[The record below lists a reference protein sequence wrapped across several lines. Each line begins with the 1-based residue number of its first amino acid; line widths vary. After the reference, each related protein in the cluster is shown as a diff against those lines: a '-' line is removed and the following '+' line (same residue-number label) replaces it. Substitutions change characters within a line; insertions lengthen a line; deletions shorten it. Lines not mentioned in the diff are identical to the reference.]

1 MPPLLHCSNH
11 SRNCESANQ
20 WVAKGTSLGIR
31 SYISMKPIIRSALC
45 GLAAVVSITGM
56 AVANPSTGID
66 RAPTASPSHHG
77 VPVVL
82 TQRPGSSTDRLARQL
97 MAQDLANAR
106 RYGQEPLVLVG
117 TAGLGPG
124 RHDAVLFVQ
133 LQSASECGSAG
144 CTTVTFRRSAGSWT
158 RIADT
163 VSGPIQIAEAR
174 HRGMP
179 ALVQQDGSHMIWDGT
194 KYRDVE

>member
-1 MPPLLHCSNH
+1 M
-11 SRNCESANQ
+11 
-20 WVAKGTSLGIR
+20 
-31 SYISMKPIIRSALC
+31 SMKPIIRSALC
-45 GLAAVVSITGM
+45 GLAAVVSVTGM

-66 RAPTASPSHHG
+66 RAHAASASRHG

-82 TQRPGSSTDRLARQL
+82 ASRPGSSTDRLARQL
-97 MAQDLANAR
+97 MAQDLASAR

-117 TAGLGPG
+117 TARLGPG
-124 RHDAVLFVQ
+124 RHDEVLFVQ

-144 CTTVTFRRSAGSWT
+144 CTTVTFRRSASGWA
-158 RIADT
+158 RIVDT
-163 VSGPIQIAEAR
+163 VSGTIQIAEAR

-179 ALVQQDGSHMIWDGT
+179 DLIQGDGSHMIWDGA